1 MAGGADALARG
12 ALLPVPPLPQRVA
25 RGIWRFVSHY
35 PLGAFGAALVILL
48 VAMAVVPALFTPHPL
63 TPADPSQAI
72 RDRLLAPSLT
82 HWFGTDQLGR
92 DLYTRIVYG
101 TRTAIV
107 IGFGVVLVSA
117 VLATVLGVVSGYFGG
132 WFDTLF
138 QRLIDIGIAL
148 PGLVFVILFIT
159 SFQRMPGGV
168 MTPIILSLG
177 ILIAFSQSRVIRGG
191 AISVKVEQYVDAA
204 RALGAGHLQIMW
216 RHIFPNVFAIILV
229 SASLQVG
236 GAILIAAA
244 LSFLG
249 YGVQE
254 PTPSWGRMLNDARQ
268 LMVRA
273 PHTAVFPGLAIF
285 FAVFSF
291 NMLGDA
297 VRDILDPR
305 LRGSR

>member
-1 MAGGADALARG
+1 MDSGVQAQAGDALR
-12 ALLPVPPLPQRVA
+12 VTPPLPQRVGGGA
-25 RGIWRFVSHY
+25 WRFVRRY

-48 VAMAVVPALFTPHPL
+48 LAMAVYPALFTNQPP
-63 TPADPSQAI
+63 TPTDPSQAI
-72 RDRLLAPSLT
+72 RDRLLGPSIS

-101 TRTAIV
+101 ARTAIM

-117 VLATVLGVVSGYFGG
+117 VLAVVLGIVSGYFGG

-138 QRLIDIGIAL
+138 QRLIDIGITL
-148 PGLVFVILFIT
+148 PGLIFVILFIT
-159 SFQRMPGGV
+159 SFQGMPGGV
-168 MTPIILSLG
+168 MMPIILSLG
-177 ILIAFSQSRVIRGG
+177 VLIAFSQSRVIRSG
-191 AISVKVEQYVDAA
+191 AIAVKEEQYVDAA
-204 RALGAGHLQIMW
+204 HALGAGHLRIMW

-297 VRDILDPR
+297 IRDILDPR
-305 LRGSR
+305 LRGT

>member
-1 MAGGADALARG
+1 VDSGVQAQVGGALR
-12 ALLPVPPLPQRVA
+12 VTRPLPQRVG
-25 RGIWRFVSHY
+25 RGVWRFVRRY

-48 VAMAVVPALFTPHPL
+48 LAMAVYPALFTTHPL
-63 TPADPSQAI
+63 TPTDPSQAI
-72 RDRLLAPSLT
+72 RDRLLGPSVS

-101 TRTAIV
+101 ARTAIM

-117 VLATVLGVVSGYFGG
+117 VLAVVLGIVSGYFGG

-138 QRLIDIGIAL
+138 QRLIDIGITL
-148 PGLVFVILFIT
+148 PGLIFIILFIT
-159 SFQRMPGGV
+159 SFQGMPGGV
-168 MTPIILSLG
+168 MMPIILSLG
-177 ILIAFSQSRVIRGG
+177 VLIAFSQSRVIRSG
-191 AISVKVEQYVDAA
+191 AISVKEEQYVDAA
-204 RALGAGHLQIMW
+204 HALGAGHLRIMW

-297 VRDILDPR
+297 IRDILDPR
-305 LRGSR
+305 LRGT